1 LTFWLAKCKSC
12 RAQGLRGLS
21 CAVWPQAG
29 CSHSH
34 HEKPSEIKVGQV
46 LVWRLENP
54 WQKKTIDEKRFTFN
68 IFQHGLE
75 TVLGLSAAF
84 SATSKVDPQIDHPI
98 IREN

>member
-1 LTFWLAKCKSC
+1 METGKSV
-12 RAQGLRGLS
+12 A
-21 CAVWPQAG
+21 
-29 CSHSH
+29 
-34 HEKPSEIKVGQV
+34 
-46 LVWRLENP
+46 
-54 WQKKTIDEKRFTFN
+54 KKTIDEKRFTFN

>member
-1 LTFWLAKCKSC
+1 
-12 RAQGLRGLS
+12 
-21 CAVWPQAG
+21 
-29 CSHSH
+29 
-34 HEKPSEIKVGQV
+34 
-46 LVWRLENP
+46 LVWILENP

-75 TVLGLSAAF
+75 TVLGLSTAF